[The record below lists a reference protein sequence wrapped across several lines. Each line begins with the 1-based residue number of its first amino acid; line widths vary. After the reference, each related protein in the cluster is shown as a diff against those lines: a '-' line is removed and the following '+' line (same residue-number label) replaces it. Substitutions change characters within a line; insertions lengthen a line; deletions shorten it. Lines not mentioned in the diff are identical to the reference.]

1 MRPPRLRSLGTAAL
15 LASLLPACS
24 HKGPADIAT
33 LASSSDEVVW
43 EAGQKAA
50 AKQNWESAR
59 QHFKRIV
66 DGFPQSQHGPEARL
80 ALGDSYFKEGGT
92 GNYILAISAY
102 RDFLTLYPSH
112 PKSDYAQYQVGEGF
126 FLQKSG
132 PDRDQTNTQKALGEF
147 QRLLESYPASTYTEP
162 ARTRIHD
169 CRQSLAR
176 AEHMAGSFYQR
187 TRRAY
192 RAAIARYED
201 VLTDYPDYERL
212 DEVLF
217 QFAQCLVYMARKAEA
232 APQLDRLLSEYP
244 QSPRARE
251 AKALQEQLAREGVAP
266 PASPPTPQP

>member
-1 MRPPRLRSLGTAAL
+1 MPRALRSLGTAAL
-15 LASLLPACS
+15 LATLLPACS

-50 AKQNWESAR
+50 GKQNWESAR
-59 QHFKRIV
+59 QHYKRIV

-80 ALGDSYFKEGGT
+80 GLGDSYFREGGT
-92 GNYILAISAY
+92 GNYIMAISAY

-132 PDRDQTNTQKALGEF
+132 ADRDQTNTQKALGEF
-147 QRLLESYPASTYTEP
+147 QRLLESYPASSYTEP

-169 CRQSLAR
+169 CRQNLAR
-176 AEHMAGSFYQR
+176 AEHVAGYFYQK
-187 TRRAY
+187 TRKAY
-192 RAAIARYED
+192 RAAIARYEG
-201 VLTDYPDYERL
+201 VLSDYPDYERL
-212 DEVLF
+212 DELLF
-217 QFAQCLVYMARKAEA
+217 QYAQCLVYMARKAEA

-244 QSPRARE
+244 QSTRAKD
-251 AKALQEQLAREGVAP
+251 AKALQDELVREGVAP
-266 PASPPTPQP
+266 QAPAPPAQP

>member
-1 MRPPRLRSLGTAAL
+1 M
-15 LASLLPACS
+15 
-24 HKGPADIAT
+24 
-33 LASSSDEVVW
+33 W

-50 AKQNWESAR
+50 AKSNWESAR

-112 PKSDYAQYQVGEGF
+112 PKSDYAQFQVGEGY

-132 PDRDQTNTQKALGEF
+132 PDRDQTNTQKALERVPAAPRVVSRPPPTPSRRG
-147 QRLLESYPASTYTEP
+147 RASTT
-162 ARTRIHD
+162 A
-169 CRQSLAR
+169 AR
-176 AEHMAGSFYQR
+176 AWPGPSTWRGTSTSARARPTAPPSRATRASSRTIPTTKSSTRSFSSM
-187 TRRAY
+187 
-192 RAAIARYED
+192 
-201 VLTDYPDYERL
+201 
-212 DEVLF
+212 
-217 QFAQCLVYMARKAEA
+217 AQCLVFLARKAEA

-244 QSPRARE
+244 QSSRANE

-266 PASPPTPQP
+266 VAVSRRSARGPARDPAGRAAPPSGLIDLKFHFTNTPKSS